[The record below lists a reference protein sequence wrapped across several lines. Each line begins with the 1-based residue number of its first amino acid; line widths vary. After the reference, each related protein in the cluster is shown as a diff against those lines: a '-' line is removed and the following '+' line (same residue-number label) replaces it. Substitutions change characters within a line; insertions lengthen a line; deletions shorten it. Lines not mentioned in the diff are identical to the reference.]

1 VTGVSRVTPR
11 TALLILFGILLTS
24 RLAHIGILWPE
35 ETLPLAAAVQ
45 MLQGKT
51 LYGEVWF
58 DKPPLVPSIYLLW
71 GAELGWALRIAG
83 ALYCFAAC
91 VLLYRFATDLWSR
104 REGLLAAWLLG
115 FFLIFGIPSAVLPLA
130 ADLLMLVPHIAAVYL
145 AWRGKALWS
154 GVAAGVAFLFN
165 SKAAVVGAVCIVFA
179 PRSLPQLAAGFLIPN
194 AIVFVWLS
202 ISGALP
208 SYVQQV
214 WEWGGMLYSRNTFVD
229 RPVWNGFVRTLNW
242 LGFHAALV
250 VGTAAYLMHARD
262 SEKRKLAV
270 WLVLSFAAVA
280 AGWRFF
286 PRYYFHVLPV
296 FALLAARGFFLL
308 PAWRVWILAALLL
321 VPTLRFGPRYIALAA
336 DLARGVPHEWDDIVM
351 DQDSREA
358 AALLRHLA
366 RPGSTLFVWG
376 YRPEIFAYT
385 RMPAA
390 TRFLESQ
397 PLTGVY
403 ADRHLTQTGVI
414 APELAR
420 QHRTELTRAR
430 PDFVL
435 DGLAAYNPPL
445 AITAFPDLAAWLAQ
459 YEEIARTNATVL
471 YRRR

>member
-1 VTGVSRVTPR
+1 
-11 TALLILFGILLTS
+11 
-24 RLAHIGILWPE
+24 
-35 ETLPLAAAVQ
+35 
-45 MLQGKT
+45 
-51 LYGEVWF
+51 
-58 DKPPLVPSIYLLW
+58 
-71 GAELGWALRIAG
+71 
-83 ALYCFAAC
+83 
-91 VLLYRFATDLWSR
+91 
-104 REGLLAAWLLG
+104 
-115 FFLIFGIPSAVLPLA
+115 
-130 ADLLMLVPHIAAVYL
+130 
-145 AWRGKALWS
+145 
-154 GVAAGVAFLFN
+154 
-165 SKAAVVGAVCIVFA
+165 
-179 PRSLPQLAAGFLIPN
+179 
-194 AIVFVWLS
+194 
-202 ISGALP
+202 
-208 SYVQQV
+208 
-214 WEWGGMLYSRNTFVD
+214 
-229 RPVWNGFVRTLNW
+229 
-242 LGFHAALV
+242 
-250 VGTAAYLMHARD
+250 MHARD

-336 DLARGVPHEWDDIVM
+336 DLARGVPHEWGDIVM